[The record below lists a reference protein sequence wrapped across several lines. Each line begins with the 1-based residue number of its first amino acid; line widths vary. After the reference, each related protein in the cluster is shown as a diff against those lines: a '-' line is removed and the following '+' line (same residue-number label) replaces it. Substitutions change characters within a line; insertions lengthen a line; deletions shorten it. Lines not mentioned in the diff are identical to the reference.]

1 MNEHFYQ
8 KTGIVI
14 TRLAKDLMQLKKGDR
29 LPIISEYQEQFGIA
43 RGTVQNA
50 LQFLKDKEAIVC
62 ESKGH
67 MGTFLTDVNYDLL
80 QQYALSDDI
89 VGTMPLPYSR
99 LYEGFATG
107 LYEAFHQR
115 HIRLNMAYV
124 RGSKDRIQSV
134 VNGIYQFTVVS
145 RFAAKEAAK
154 NKAPITIVQDFGDHT
169 YLSRHIILFAE
180 DAKTDVEDGMRVG
193 LDSSSFDQQT
203 LTKELTKNKNVTFV
217 EMPGHQLIYA
227 LKEGQIDTGVWNYD
241 EIVDKNYQDLNYR
254 FIEDSQLQR
263 DMSGAV
269 IICQTDNAMYQTILK
284 KNIDKTALLEIQKQV
299 VEGKM
304 IPRY

>member
-14 TRLAKDLMQLKKGDR
+14 TWLARDLMQLKKGDR
-29 LPIISEYQEQFGIA
+29 MPIISDYQQQFDIS

-50 LQFLKDKEAIVC
+50 LQFLKDKEAIETV
-62 ESKGH
+62 SKGH
-67 MGTFLTDVNYDLL
+67 LGTFLSEVNDEIL
-80 QQYALSDDI
+80 QQYAISDYV

-107 LYEAFHQR
+107 LYQNFSDHQM
-115 HIRLNMAYV
+115 RLNMAYV

-134 VNGIYQFTVVS
+134 VNGVYHFAVVS
-145 RFAAKEAAK
+145 KFAAMEAIRHD
-154 NKAPITIVQDFGDHT
+154 APVEQIIEFEPYT
-169 YLSRHIILFAE
+169 YLSRHILLFAE
-180 DAKTDVEDGMRVG
+180 AHIDQIEDKMRVG
-193 LDSSSFDQQT
+193 IDNSSYDQQT
-203 LTKELTKNKNVTFV
+203 LTHEITKNKQVEFV

-227 LKEGQIDTGVWNYD
+227 LKEGVIDAGVWNYD

-254 FIEDSQLQR
+254 FIEESQMQL
-263 DMSGAV
+263 DMSTAV
-269 IICQTDNAMYQTILK
+269 MICHKDDAIFKTVLK
-284 KNIDKTALLEIQKQV
+284 KNIDQQALLQTQKQV
-299 VEGKM
+299 LEGKL